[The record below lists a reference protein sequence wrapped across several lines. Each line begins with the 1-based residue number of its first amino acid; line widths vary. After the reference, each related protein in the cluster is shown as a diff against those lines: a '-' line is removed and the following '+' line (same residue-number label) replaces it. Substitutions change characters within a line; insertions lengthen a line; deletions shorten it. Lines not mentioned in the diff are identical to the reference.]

1 VNAVLRAAALLAD
14 PSGAWKRIEQ
24 ETGDVAYLLVS
35 YVALFALIPAASGF
49 IGDCVIGVIVPGRG
63 TARLPIFD
71 GLMGAIFGY
80 VATFVLVLF
89 VGLLIDALAPWFGAN
104 RSFAAALKLAV
115 YSLTPVW
122 LAGIFVLLP
131 GLRFLQFAG
140 LYGAFVLAKGL
151 PILMRS
157 SEEKSPSYAA
167 VIAVLAG
174 VLVFFIAA
182 AQHSLFGAAAP

>member
-1 VNAVLRAAALLAD
+1 VNPVLRAAALLAD
-14 PSGAWKRIEQ
+14 PAATWKRIEQ
-24 ETGDVAYLLVS
+24 ETGDAAYLLVA
-35 YVALFALIPAASGF
+35 YVALFALVPVASGF

-63 TARLPIFD
+63 TTRLPIFD
-71 GLMGAIFGY
+71 GLLGAIFGY
-80 VATFVLVLF
+80 VATFALALLVA
-89 VGLLIDALAPWFGAN
+89 LLIDVLAPWFGAN
-104 RSFAAALKLAV
+104 RSFAAALKLAA

-122 LAGIFVLLP
+122 LAGIFLLLP

-140 LYGAFVLAKGL
+140 FYGAFVLAKGL

-157 SEEKSPSYAA
+157 SAEKSPSYAA

-174 VLVFFIAA
+174 VLMFLIAA

>member
-1 VNAVLRAAALLAD
+1 MNPVLRAAALLAD
-14 PSGAWKRIEQ
+14 PAATWKRIEQ
-24 ETGDVAYLLVS
+24 ETGDAAYLLVA
-35 YVALFALIPAASGF
+35 YVALFALVPVASGF
-49 IGDCVIGVIVPGRG
+49 IGDCVIGVIVPGGG
-63 TARLPIFD
+63 TRRLPIID
-71 GLMGAIFGY
+71 GLLGAIFGY
-80 VATFVLVLF
+80 VATFVLVLL
-89 VGLLIDALAPWFGAN
+89 VALLIDVLAPWFGAN
-104 RSFAAALKLAV
+104 RSFAAALKLAA

-122 LAGIFVLLP
+122 LAGIFLLLP

-157 SEEKSPSYAA
+157 SAEKSLSYAA

-174 VLVFFIAA
+174 VLAFLIAA

>member
-1 VNAVLRAAALLAD
+1 VNPVLRAAALLAD
-14 PSGAWKRIEQ
+14 PTATWKRIEQ
-24 ETGDVAYLLVS
+24 ETGDAAYLLVA
-35 YVALFALIPAASGF
+35 YVALLALVPVASGF

-63 TARLPIFD
+63 TTRLPIFD
-71 GLMGAIFGY
+71 GLLGAIFGY
-80 VATFVLVLF
+80 VATFVLVLL
-89 VGLLIDALAPWFGAN
+89 VALLIDALAPWFGAN
-104 RSFAAALKLAV
+104 RSFAAALKLAT

-122 LAGIFVLLP
+122 LAGIFLLLP

-140 LYGAFVLAKGL
+140 FYGAFILTKGL

-157 SEEKSPSYAA
+157 SAEKSPAYAA

-174 VLVFFIAA
+174 VLEFLIAA